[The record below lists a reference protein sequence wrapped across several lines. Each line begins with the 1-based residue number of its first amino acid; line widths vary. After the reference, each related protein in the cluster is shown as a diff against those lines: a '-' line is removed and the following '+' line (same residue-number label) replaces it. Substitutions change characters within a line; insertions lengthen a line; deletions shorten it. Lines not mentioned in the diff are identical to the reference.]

1 MSRLGIIGSGN
12 IGAAIARLAVA
23 GGVPVV
29 IANSRGPES
38 LAELVEELGPLA
50 LAGTTE
56 EAAAA
61 GDVVVLSVPLPAH
74 TSIPPSLLAGKVVL
88 DTGNY
93 YPYRDGR
100 IRELDDEQV
109 TTSELV
115 QRHFVGAH
123 LVKAFNSILA
133 HHIPLL
139 ARPSGAA
146 DRTALPIA
154 GDDQR
159 AKSVA
164 AAMIDRLGYDVH
176 DAGSL
181 AESWRFEPEA
191 AGYTRVYLADQ
202 STPVEDMLT
211 APAAPVDAARLASVL
226 ESAERVR
233 VADRTF

>member
-12 IGAAIARLAVA
+12 IGAAIARLAVD

-38 LAELVEELGPLA
+38 LADLVEELGPLA
-50 LAGTTE
+50 MAGTIE
-56 EAAAA
+56 EVAAA
-61 GDVVVLSVPLPAH
+61 GEVVVLSVPLPAH
-74 TSIPPSLLAGKVVL
+74 TSIPPTLLAGKVVL

-93 YPYRDGR
+93 YPFRDGR
-100 IRELDDEQV
+100 IPELDDEQV

-115 QRHFVGAH
+115 QRHFTDTH
-123 LVKAFNSILA
+123 LVKAFNNILA

-146 DRTALPIA
+146 DRTALPVA

-164 AAMIDRLGYDVH
+164 AAMIDRLGYDAH

-191 AGYTRVYLADQ
+191 AGYTRIYLADQ
-202 STPVEDMLT
+202 STPPEAMLT
-211 APAAPVDAARLASVL
+211 APAAPVDATGLAAVL

-233 VADRTF
+233 VAARTF